1 VSDDNE
7 GAPPLWRALSAVPG
21 VDKRLIIVGPGTL
34 RLYIDY
40 DQSAPACREADEAAE
55 RIVRL
60 LNAGWEGEAVAMMRA
75 KLN

>member
-1 VSDDNE
+1 MSDDDDDRIR
-7 GAPPLWRALSAVPG
+7 WRALPAVPG

-40 DQSAPACREADEAAE
+40 DQSAAACREADEDAE

-60 LNAGWEGEAVAMMRA
+60 LNAGWDAEVATRRRA
-75 KLN
+75 TLN